1 MVFSVL
7 LLLYRE
13 SLSIKNPTENLAR
26 ELHRWA
32 NEHAP
37 RGGGV
42 QRQRAD
48 FFSRRSA
55 DPHYSR
61 EKVGATRHGGV
72 GMWVKAAWRG
82 GGRYWDFLHQSVSF
96 LLVAFRYCMNTWP
109 QHWDQRRRQSVWN
122 MTARKLFHLLV
133 RGKMFRWGTHLLSL
147 QMSPNRVY
155 LFFFRDVRV
164 SIYTSRCF

>member
-1 MVFSVL
+1 MS
-7 LLLYRE
+7 
-13 SLSIKNPTENLAR
+13 KWAR
-26 ELHRWA
+26 STWTRTA
-32 NEHAP
+32 G
-37 RGGGV
+37 RGGSEAEGRFFLPALCGPSLQ
-42 QRQRAD
+42 QRK
-48 FFSRRSA
+48 SGCN
-55 DPHYSR
+55 
-61 EKVGATRHGGV
+61 KTWWGGHV
-72 GMWVKAAWRG
+72 SKSSMAG